1 MKKPQYNETYYITMV
16 NTFCQFLGPLLNRCS
31 TVMTNS
37 LNKKNCW
44 AKQAEQWSS
53 SFFSLPALFSLAYFS
68 VRSLA
73 PSCTRTSHKR
83 APKMQRL
90 SGCLWKVVLYE
101 NQTTGGL
108 FKEEVQAHLL
118 YGR

>member
-1 MKKPQYNETYYITMV
+1 MKKPQYNET
-16 NTFCQFLGPLLNRCS
+16 LLNGCS
-31 TVMTNS
+31 TVINNS
-37 LNKKNCW
+37 LNKKNCR
-44 AKQAEQWSS
+44 AKQAEQQSS
-53 SFFSLPALFSLAYFS
+53 SFFSLPPLFSLAYFS

-83 APKMQRL
+83 PPKMQRL
-90 SGCLWKVVLYE
+90 SGWLWKVVLYK